1 LHLLYKSSAA
11 RDAGC
16 TIRAESGSPPGGSLN
31 HQAEPAMNNPSTL
44 SDPFIPVEP
53 LDAPHSPSDRLIRG
67 IVLGGFLL
75 VLAVEAWLLLHMWS
89 TLA

>member
-1 LHLLYKSSAA
+1 
-11 RDAGC
+11 
-16 TIRAESGSPPGGSLN
+16 
-31 HQAEPAMNNPSTL
+31 
-44 SDPFIPVEP
+44 VEP
-53 LDAPHSPSDRLIRG
+53 LDAPHTPADRLIRG

>member
-1 LHLLYKSSAA
+1 LHLLYKSPAA

-16 TIRAESGSPPGGSLN
+16 TIRAESGSPSGGSLD
-31 HQAEPAMNNPSTL
+31 HQAEPDMNLPSTL
-44 SDPFIPVEP
+44 SDPLVPVEP
-53 LDAPHSPSDRLIRG
+53 LDAPHTPADRLIRG

>member
-1 LHLLYKSSAA
+1 
-11 RDAGC
+11 
-16 TIRAESGSPPGGSLN
+16 
-31 HQAEPAMNNPSTL
+31 MNLPSTL
-44 SDPFIPVEP
+44 SDPLVPVEP
-53 LDAPHSPSDRLIRG
+53 LDAPHTPADRLIRG